1 MSPAIVRVA
10 LPVPIPQCFDYTAEN
25 VCAGDLGRC
34 VRVPFGRGEKTGL
47 IVELP
52 DAADLPL
59 DRLKP
64 VIAIQRD
71 APALPAD
78 WLALVEFAARYY
90 QHPLGEVVAMALP
103 PRLRRADAVAGAEAD
118 PLLDLTDAGRAAL
131 AAGKRESRALALLR
145 DIDLHGPRRRA
156 LLREAGAPAVA
167 DALKRGWIAA
177 SVAADPAAMAGA
189 PPLTDEQQVA
199 VETMS
204 ASLGQFQPFL
214 LAGVTGSGKTEVYL
228 RLVRQVIARG
238 EQALILVPEIA
249 LTPQLEGR
257 VAGRF
262 PAARV
267 VSLHSALAEGAR
279 SQGFVQAM
287 EGRAEIVLGTRLSVF
302 TPLPRLGLI
311 VVDEE
316 HDASYKQHEGV
327 RYSAR
332 DLAVW
337 RARQRGVPVVLG
349 SATPSLESWHAAD
362 SGRYRRVE
370 LVNRAVAASL
380 PSVRPV
386 DVRRETLQNGVSEH
400 LLRAIEL
407 RLKRGEQ
414 SLVFLNRRGYAP
426 VLSCPSCGWVSR
438 CPHCTANLVLHLADK
453 RLRCHHCSCE
463 AAIPVVCP
471 DCGNQDI
478 QPFGRGTQRLEETL
492 AERFPTARVLRVDRD
507 AARTRAQWD
516 ALLDRIG
523 RGDAD
528 ILVGTQMMAKG
539 HDFPKLTFV
548 GVLNADS
555 SLFAADFRAPERL
568 FQQLMQVGGRAG
580 RGELPGEVMVQTQ
593 YPDHPLYQ
601 CLARHDFARYAA
613 LQLEERK
620 QARFPPF
627 AANALLCANAPEVA
641 TALDWLK
648 EARAAALPF
657 AQAFGVRVFDAVPM
671 RMVRLARRERAQ
683 LLVEAPA
690 RPALQAFLGAWSQ
703 ALWSLKS
710 PRELRWHLDVD
721 PAEV

>member
-10 LPVPIPQCFDYTAEN
+10 LPVPLPQCFDYTAESI
-25 VCAGDLGRC
+25 APGDLGRC
-34 VRVPFGRGEKTGL
+34 VRVPFWRGEKTGL
-47 IVELP
+47 IVALP
-52 DAADLPL
+52 DAAELPVE
-59 DRLKP
+59 RLKP
-64 VIAIQRD
+64 VIAIQRE

-78 WLALVEFAARYY
+78 WLALVEFTARYY

-103 PRLRRADAVAGAEAD
+103 PRLRRADAVAGTEAD
-118 PLLDLTDAGRAAL
+118 PLLELSAAGRQAL
-131 AAGKRESRALALLR
+131 ADSKRESRALALLR
-145 DIDLHGPRRRA
+145 SLDADGPSRRQLLRDHHGP
-156 LLREAGAPAVA
+156 AVS
-167 DALKRGWIAA
+167 DALKRGWITPG
-177 SVAADPAAMAGA
+177 SAADPAQMAGA
-189 PPLTDEQQVA
+189 PTLTDEQQAA
-199 VETMS
+199 V
-204 ASLGQFQPFL
+204 ASLSEGFGRFQPFL
-214 LAGVTGSGKTEVYL
+214 LFGVTGSGKTEVYL
-228 RLVRQVIARG
+228 RLVQQVIAG
-238 EQALILVPEIA
+238 GGQALILVPEIA

-287 EGRAEIVLGTRLSVF
+287 EGRADIVLGTRLSVF

-332 DLAVW
+332 DLAIW
-337 RARQRGVPVVLG
+337 RARQRSVPIVLG
-349 SATPSLESWHAAD
+349 SATPSLESWHAAET
-362 SGRYRRVE
+362 GRYKRVE
-370 LVNRAVAASL
+370 LASRAVAATL
-380 PSVRPV
+380 PKVRPV
-386 DVRRETLQNGVSEH
+386 DVRREKLQHGLSEH
-400 LLRAIEL
+400 LLRAVEV
-407 RLKRGEQ
+407 RLQKGEQ
-414 SLVFLNRRGYAP
+414 SLIFLNRRGYAP

-438 CPHCTANLVLHLADK
+438 CPHCTANMVLHLADR
-453 RLRCHHCSCE
+453 RLRCHHCSFE
-463 AAIPVVCP
+463 AGIPLACP
-471 DCGNQDI
+471 DCGDQDI

-507 AARTRAQWD
+507 AARTRSQWD
-516 ALLDRIG
+516 ALLEQIG
-523 RGDAD
+523 NGEAD

-580 RGELPGEVMVQTQ
+580 RGQLPGEVMVQTQ
-593 YPDHPLYQ
+593 DPDHPLYQ
-601 CLARHDFARYAA
+601 CLARHDFQRYAA
-613 LQLEERK
+613 LQLDERK

-627 AANALLCANAPEVA
+627 AANALLCATADEVG

-648 EARAAALPF
+648 AARAEALPY
-657 AQAFGVRVFDAVPM
+657 AQAFGVTVFDPVPM

-690 RPALQAFLGAWSQ
+690 RPALQAFLSAWSERLW
-703 ALWSLKS
+703 ALKP
-710 PRELRWHLDVD
+710 PRVLRWHLDVD